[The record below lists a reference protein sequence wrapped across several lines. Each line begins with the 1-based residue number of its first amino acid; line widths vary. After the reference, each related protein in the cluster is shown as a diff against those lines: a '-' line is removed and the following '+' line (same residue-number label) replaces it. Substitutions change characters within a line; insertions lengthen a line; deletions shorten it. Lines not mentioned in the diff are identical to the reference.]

1 MLKIDNY
8 IFPMKKIDFIRY
20 DEEDHCIEVYLV
32 NLDLPKRFYHH
43 SMEDFELLLE
53 RVDDKDVKD

>member
-8 IFPMKKIDFIRY
+8 IFPIKKIDFIRY

-32 NLDLPKRFYHH
+32 NLDSPKRFYHH
-43 SMEDFELLLE
+43 SMEDFESLSE
-53 RVDDKDVKD
+53 KVEE